1 MNGLEKMEARLL
13 EVAKEMEGIRNE
25 SGSLFLEKQRIEA
38 SLDAVNKKMTRKD
51 DEMYRL
57 NVEYNELTNAISI
70 VRKYESQG
78 G

>member
-25 SGSLFLEKQRIEA
+25 SSTLFLEKQRIEA

>member
-13 EVAKEMEGIRNE
+13 EVTKEMEGIRNE
-25 SGSLFLEKQRIEA
+25 SGTLFLEKQRIET

-57 NVEYNELTNAISI
+57 NFEYNELTNAISI

>member
-13 EVAKEMEGIRNE
+13 EVTKEMEGIRNE
-25 SGSLFLEKQRIEA
+25 SSTLFLEKQRIEA

-51 DEMYRL
+51 DDMYRL